1 MRLTFRPP
9 PMTPLV
15 EGMRKISLQGAS
27 LTDLGPQL
35 AMLGAWV
42 VATFLI
48 ARSSFRFGGRKAI
61 KAVAA

>member
-1 MRLTFRPP
+1 
-9 PMTPLV
+9 MTPLV